1 MCRDHAGECVVVLE
15 SWEARLDEIPGDGDW
30 VVLLGVQAAAELRKD
45 GCWYVRPVIC
55 RVLLASDGDALC

>member
-1 MCRDHAGECVVVLE
+1 MVLE
-15 SWEARLDEIPGDGDW
+15 AREARLDEVPCDGDW